1 MRPVK
6 LTMSAF
12 GPYAGCEVVEFDKLG
27 DRGLYLITGDTGAG
41 KTTIFDAI
49 VFALYGEASGDN
61 RETAMFRSKYAKE
74 DVPTFV
80 EMEFLY
86 RNELYII
93 RRNPEYI
100 RKSKRGEGMT
110 KQTADAFLR
119 YPNERG
125 IVTKV
130 KEVTKAVEELVGLDR
145 EQFSQVA
152 MIAQGDFLKL
162 LLAKTEDRIKIFRQI
177 FNTTPYKGLQDK
189 LKAESK
195 SLHDKYDEQKRII
208 NQYLSG
214 IRYNSDSEAGKEAEQ
229 IAASGL
235 QYEIQDILEVLVKL
249 IKEDKQALFL
259 TNKKVGKIENSIA
272 RVDEKIGQAKKIQSA
287 MIQKKEAEN
296 KLKEN
301 SGKLQE
307 FLEKLEHER
316 ELEPERKELEF
327 KIKKEEESLP
337 DYDRMTVIQEK
348 SSDFRGAIN
357 HYETKES
364 ELSDLIQTLEKDL
377 TEKTKKLS
385 QMKDISIALVE
396 SETVF
401 ERIKK
406 KIETLNHLEDLL
418 DKYSDSLS
426 QLTFAQEEYLKA
438 QSFMEELGR
447 QYQNK
452 EKIFLNQQAGILAE
466 SLEEGEPCP
475 VCGATSHPKKAEPV
489 GQALSKENL
498 DIEKKKLEKE
508 RGKVSKLSE
517 KAAAIHEKVRIFEGN
532 VLEEIPKVLGN
543 VEIQGAKE
551 VIVSQKEELCIKL
564 KTVTDKIN
572 EMRSSIQER
581 EKLEKSIPE
590 MEKEIEKDKEKLK
603 EISEKKS
610 ENIIKFER
618 IETELKQIIEKL
630 TYKTKQ
636 EAAHKIDEMKSC
648 FVIMFENF
656 KKAETNY
663 ERCKSEIEQAKN
675 IIDTINVQLE
685 YDEEIH
691 LNKLANEREM
701 LEQNRKILLTEANI
715 LGTRIDVNKNAR
727 LSVEKRY
734 EKMKAV
740 EERWTMVKALSN
752 TANGNISGKEKVFL
766 ETYIQMHYFERIIN
780 RANIRFLQMSSGQY
794 ELRRAN
800 GAENQRSQS
809 GLDLCVIDHYN
820 GTTRSVKTL
829 SGGEAFKASLSLALG
844 LSDEIHASSGGIR
857 LDTLF
862 VDEGFGSLDEES
874 LNQAMNALNS
884 LTKGNRLVGIISHV
898 SELKEKI
905 DKKIIVSKDRIGGSS
920 VVVEG

>member
-74 DVPTFV
+74 DFPTFV

-119 YPNERG
+119 YPNGRG

-130 KEVTKAVEELVGLDR
+130 KEVTKAVEELIGLDR

-177 FNTTPYKGLQDK
+177 FNTTPYKALQDK

-195 SLHDKYDEQKRII
+195 SLHDKYDEQKRTM

-214 IRYNSDSEAGKEAEQ
+214 IRYHSDSEVGKEAER
-229 IAASGL
+229 IVASGL
-235 QYEIQDILEVLVKL
+235 QYEIQDILEILKKL
-249 IKEDKQALFL
+249 IQEDEQTLFL
-259 TNKKVGKIENSIA
+259 TNKKMKEIEDLIA
-272 RVDEKIGQAKKIQSA
+272 GVDEKIGQAKKIQSA
-287 MIQKKEAEN
+287 MAQKREAEN
-296 KLKEN
+296 RLQEN
-301 SGKLQE
+301 TEKLQG

-327 KIKKEEESLP
+327 KIKKEEESLS
-337 DYDRMTVIQEK
+337 DYDRMMGIQKKTCEIRK
-348 SSDFRGAIN
+348 AIN
-357 HYETKES
+357 HYNTKEN
-364 ELSDLIQTLEKDL
+364 ELSDLVQTLEKDL
-377 TEKTKKLS
+377 AERRQKLS
-385 QMKDISIALVE
+385 QMKDINITLVE
-396 SETVF
+396 SEAEC
-401 ERIKK
+401 ERMKK
-406 KIETLNHLEDLL
+406 KIEILSHLEDLL
-418 DKYSDSLS
+418 DKYSSSLS
-426 QLTFAQEEYLKA
+426 QLNTAQEEYLKA
-438 QSFMEELGR
+438 QSFMEEISR
-447 QYQNK
+447 RYQDN

-466 SLEEGEPCP
+466 GLEEGAPCP
-475 VCGATSHPKKAEPV
+475 VCGATSHPKKAKTV
-489 GQALSKENL
+489 GQALSKEKL
-498 DIEKKKLEKE
+498 DIEKNKLEKE
-508 RGKVSKLSE
+508 RDKVLKLSQ
-517 KAAAIHEKVRIFEGN
+517 KAAAIHEKVQIFKSN
-532 VLEEIPKVLGN
+532 VLEEISKALGN

-551 VIVSQKEELCIKL
+551 VIASKKEEFSIKL

-572 EMRSSIQER
+572 EMRSFIQKR

-590 MEKEIEKDKEKLK
+590 MEKDIEKNKEKLK
-603 EISEKKS
+603 EITEEKS
-610 ENIIKFER
+610 EYKIRLER
-618 IETELKQIIEKL
+618 NETELKQMIEKL

-636 EAAHKIDEMKSC
+636 EAVHKIDEMKSC
-648 FVIMFENF
+648 FVIMFENL

-663 ERCKSEIEQAKN
+663 EKCRSEIEQAKN
-675 IIDTINVQLE
+675 TIDTIKVQLE
-685 YDEEIH
+685 YDENIH
-691 LNKLANEREM
+691 LDELTNKRDTF
-701 LEQNRKILLTEANI
+701 EQNRKILLMEANI
-715 LGTRIDVNKNAR
+715 LGTRIDINKNVRISA
-727 LSVEKRY
+727 EKIY
-734 EKMKAV
+734 NKMKAV
-740 EERWTMVKALSN
+740 EEKWTMVKALSN

-794 ELRRAN
+794 ELCRAN

-874 LNQAMNALNS
+874 LNQALNALNS

-905 DKKIIVSKDRIGGSS
+905 DKKIIVSKDRVGGSS
-920 VVVEG
+920 VIVES